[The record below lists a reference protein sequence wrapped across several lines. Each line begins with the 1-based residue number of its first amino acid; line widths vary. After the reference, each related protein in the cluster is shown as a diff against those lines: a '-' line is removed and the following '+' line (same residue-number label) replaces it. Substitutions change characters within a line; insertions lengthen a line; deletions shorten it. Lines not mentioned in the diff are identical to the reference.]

1 MTDCIF
7 CKIAKRKA
15 PATIIKSTKE
25 AIAILDINP
34 DKEGHTLI
42 IPKKHHDDIATVDPK
57 TLKEMVFLAQWVV
70 QKLRTKFGQE
80 DIHIESWNG
89 GAVQNPRHFHIH
101 VCAEYGPSVPEANK
115 EYFDSTKK
123 KFKS

>member
-1 MTDCIF
+1 MTGCIF

-15 PATIIKSTKE
+15 PATRIKETKE
-25 AIAILDINP
+25 A
-34 DKEGHTLI
+34 
-42 IPKKHHDDIATVDPK
+42 V
-57 TLKEMVFLAQWVV
+57 EMVFLAQWVV

-101 VCAEYGPSVPEANK
+101 VCAEYGPSVPEADG
-115 EYFDSTKK
+115 EYFINTKK
-123 KFKS
+123 KFIG